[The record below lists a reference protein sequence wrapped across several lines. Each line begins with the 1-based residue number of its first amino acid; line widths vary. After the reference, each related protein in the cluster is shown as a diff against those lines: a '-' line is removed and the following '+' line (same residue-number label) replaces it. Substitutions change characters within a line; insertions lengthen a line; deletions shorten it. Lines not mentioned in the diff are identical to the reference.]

1 MSDQSHLNALLLR
14 LSNERI
20 RRDRSTGAERKLRDV
35 WVKQCENE
43 VEREYQFLGLTPPVD
58 EVISMDD
65 IMKELEL

>member
-1 MSDQSHLNALLLR
+1 MSDQSHLNALLFR

-20 RRDRSTGAERKLRDV
+20 RRDNSTGQERALRDV

-43 VEREYQFLGLTPPVD
+43 VDREYAFLGLTKPEESD
-58 EVISMDD
+58 MTLDD